1 MRWHGGRYRTRMRE
15 STARSLIV
23 SVVGRLRDSAWT
35 PLLLKGVGFA
45 VLLIALGA
53 LGSGALDRWTSASP
67 AFGAVHRPG
76 DSDRPSGRLPPR
88 SAAAAEATLPPSAST
103 MSERPI
109 PASAAVGSSSA
120 RASDGRVILNLAAE
134 SDLVGLPGIGPKKAK
149 AIIELRTKL
158 GGRFK
163 RLEELTRIRGIKRKF
178 LDRLRP
184 RVLLDPP

>member
-1 MRWHGGRYRTRMRE
+1 MRE
-15 STARSLIV
+15 TSVRSIIA
-23 SVVGRLRDSAWT
+23 SVVGRLRGSAWT

-53 LGSGALDRWTSASP
+53 LGSGALDRWTRASP
-67 AFGAVHRPG
+67 AFGAVHRAG
-76 DSDRPSGRLPPR
+76 DADRPSGRMHARASAVATGEPMQAGPVPSSSGVAPHPVT
-88 SAAAAEATLPPSAST
+88 SAAGT
-103 MSERPI
+103 
-109 PASAAVGSSSA
+109 GSSSA
-120 RASDGRVILNLAAE
+120 HTSDGRVILNLAVE

-149 AIIELRTKL
+149 AIIELRAKL